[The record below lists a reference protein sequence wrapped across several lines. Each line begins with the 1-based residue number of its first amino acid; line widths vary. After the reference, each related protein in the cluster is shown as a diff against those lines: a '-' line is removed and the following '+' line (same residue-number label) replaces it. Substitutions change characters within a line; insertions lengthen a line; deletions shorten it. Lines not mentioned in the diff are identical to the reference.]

1 MLLEQEL
8 SALILHDFQVL
19 LRWIIHCHQRSVL
32 TFSSAAGGANFAFY
46 RFIQICGMAS
56 WNCS

>member
-8 SALILHDFQVL
+8 SALILNDFQVL
-19 LRWIIHCHQRSVL
+19 LHWIIHCHQRSAL
-32 TFSSAAGGANFAFY
+32 TFFSAAGGANFAFY